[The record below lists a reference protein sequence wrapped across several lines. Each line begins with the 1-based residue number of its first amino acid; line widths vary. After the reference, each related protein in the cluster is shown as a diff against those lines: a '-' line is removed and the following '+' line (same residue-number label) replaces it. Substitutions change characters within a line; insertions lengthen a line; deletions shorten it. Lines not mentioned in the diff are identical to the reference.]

1 MSTDLTETASDPRPE
16 PHGVTPLTTERA
28 KATIQIVAKA
38 VLAGE
43 QALTYSELARRL
55 GMSKMNGQ
63 GLNSYLIEAAAIC
76 AAQGLPNV
84 GVFIVAHNSLNAGAP
99 MPASGSFSDIFYAKT
114 GLALEDV
121 PAEQDRVR
129 AFDWLSLPTD

>member
-1 MSTDLTETASDPRPE
+1 MSTDRTEPRPE
-16 PHGVTPLTTERA
+16 PRDVTPLTAERA
-28 KATIQIVAKA
+28 RATIQIVAKA

-43 QALTYSELARRL
+43 TALTYSELARRL

-63 GLNSYLIEAAAIC
+63 GLNSYLIEAAALC
-76 AAQGLPNV
+76 AEQGLPNV
-84 GVFIVAHNSLNAGAP
+84 GVFIVAHTSLQAGAP
-99 MPASGSFSDIFYAKT
+99 MPAAGSFSDIFYAKT

-129 AFDWLSLPTD
+129 AFDWRSVTSLGLD